1 MSQSVES
8 FSQEP
13 IVSAPQAYLYNE
25 YSDDADLQGILQVA
39 NQFVQG
45 YLDWFTNTPLAVW
58 TSSNITASLL
68 DWIGANIY
76 NVFRPVISTSFQ
88 STSGSWGTKAYGRS
102 AYGVFSVKKSGTATV
117 ANDDIYKRALTWSMY
132 LGDGY
137 QVNITWMKN
146 RIARFLYG
154 ANGSDIDLSLTENIS
169 IMPMMMFTDTGY
181 GMNVFGLRPAYGM
194 MLMRKGLQIQL
205 NITVP
210 NTPVSQIFSDF
221 LTQGILTMPTQITF
235 SVEISA

>member
-58 TSSNITASLL
+58 TNSNIAGSLL
-68 DWIGANIY
+68 DWIGNGIY
-76 NVFRPVISTSFQ
+76 GILRPAVTTSQSRISGAFNSRKYNAQ
-88 STSGSWGTKAYGRS
+88 SYNGLVRSQSGS
-102 AYGVFSVKKSGTATV
+102 VQVC
-117 ANDDIYKRALTWSMY
+117 NDDFYKRTLTWFQY
-132 LGDGY
+132 RGDTN
-137 QVNITWMKN
+137 QMSIFWMKR

-154 ANGSDIDLSLTENIS
+154 SNGTDIDIGLCENIS
-169 IMPMMMFTDTGY
+169 ITPTMMRPISGY
-181 GMNVFGLRPAYGM
+181 NTMAYNTFAYNSMTMVRSGMVHLKIVLPNIGAAQTFKSLFDQGVLIAP
-194 MLMRKGLQIQL
+194 IQVTY
-205 NITVP
+205 NIVI
-210 NTPVSQIFSDF
+210 Q
-221 LTQGILTMPTQITF
+221 
-235 SVEISA
+235 